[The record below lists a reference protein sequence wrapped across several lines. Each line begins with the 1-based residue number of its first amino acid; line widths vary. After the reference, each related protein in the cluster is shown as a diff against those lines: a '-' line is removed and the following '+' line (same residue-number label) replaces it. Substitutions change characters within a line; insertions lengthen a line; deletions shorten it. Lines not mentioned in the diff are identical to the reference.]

1 MELASPIHPNHK
13 RPLKLMEES
22 AAKESQIMSV
32 SEAQAR
38 RAVRRADLEWAPEV
52 QDPRAEKGQKYA
64 HHGMLSLLV
73 AAFAGGQTRLR
84 HVEHFSEDLGA
95 GARRR
100 LDVPRRISDTALYEL
115 LERQTPAGF
124 RESLRG
130 QVRSLIEAK
139 VVKADLFPIGVAS
152 LDGKLCWKTTSRTVE
167 GAKVSVDEKTGTVT
181 SSLSALRAVLTSSKA
196 RPCLDLE
203 LIQEKSGEAPAFRTL
218 FPRVCQSFGGQFQ
231 VVTADAG
238 ITCRE
243 DARVVLGQGKHYLF
257 AVKGNQR
264 HLHTL
269 AQDAFACMPGPARA
283 HTADRRNGALIFRE
297 LHVVHVAG
305 FPSEVN
311 FPGAVELWR
320 VHQVSTPDDG
330 SAGTTETRFFV
341 SSMPPDL
348 LTPTQK
354 LELVRLHW
362 GIENGHNWTL
372 DVALEEDDIRPCQSS
387 RDSIEVVT
395 WLRTLAYN
403 LLATWR
409 TGAPPKDRRM
419 LSWARAMQT
428 LRDAFV
434 LAKLERALATRS

>member
-1 MELASPIHPNHK
+1 MP
-13 RPLKLMEES
+13 
-22 AAKESQIMSV
+22 V
-32 SEAQAR
+32 TEAQAR

-52 QDPRAEKGQKYA
+52 QDPRAVRGQKYA
-64 HHGMLSLLV
+64 HQGMLSLLV

-84 HVEHFSEDLGA
+84 HVEDFSEDLGV

-115 LERQTPAGF
+115 LGRQTPAGF

-130 QVRSLIEAK
+130 QVRSLIDAK
-139 VVKADLFPIGVAS
+139 VVKPDLFPIGVAS
-152 LDGKLCWKTTSRTVE
+152 VDGKSCWKSTSKTVE
-167 GAKVSVDEKTGTVT
+167 GAKVSVDEGSGTVT
-181 SSLSALRAVLTSSKA
+181 SSFTALRAVLTSSMA

-203 LIQEKSGEAPAFRTL
+203 LIQEKAGEAPAFRTL
-218 FPRVCQSFGGQFQ
+218 FPRVCQSFGGQLQ

-243 DARVVLGQGKHYLF
+243 NALVVLGQEKHYLF
-257 AVKGNQR
+257 AVKGNQP
-264 HLHTL
+264 HLHAL
-269 AQDAFACMPGPARA
+269 AQDTFAGMPGPVRA
-283 HTADRRNGALIFRE
+283 HTADRRNGALVFRE
-297 LHVVHVAG
+297 LHVVRVAD

-320 VHQVSTPDDG
+320 VHQTSTPGDG

-341 SSMPPDL
+341 SSMPADF

-362 GIENGHNWTL
+362 GIENGHHWTL
-372 DVALEEDDIRPCQSS
+372 DVALEEDTIQPCQAS

-409 TGAPPKDRRM
+409 TGAPSKDSRK
-419 LSWARAMQT
+419 LSWARAMKT
-428 LRDAFV
+428 LRDSFV
-434 LAKLERALATRS
+434 IAQPERPLATRS